1 MMLQEV
7 LRGFPITSHQMSI
20 SSYQII
26 FEKKQRGINWP
37 NIQNFLSKNRQLC
50 KKGTALI

>member
-1 MMLQEV
+1 M
-7 LRGFPITSHQMSI
+7 ITSSGSRNDVTRSVEGIPNHLSSMSI

-37 NIQNFLSKNRQLC
+37 NIQNLLS
-50 KKGTALI
+50 